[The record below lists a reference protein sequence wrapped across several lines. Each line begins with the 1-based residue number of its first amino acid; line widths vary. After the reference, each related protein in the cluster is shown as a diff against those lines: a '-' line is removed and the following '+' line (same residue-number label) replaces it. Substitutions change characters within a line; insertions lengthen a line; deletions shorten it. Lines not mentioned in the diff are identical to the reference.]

1 MSEQGFQFLQAGAPL
16 NSPGRERVTQVME
29 VEVHKVGTVH
39 RALPNRAEVVPLARA
54 EHGVGRAI
62 QRHLPPLAA
71 FRDDEQDHTAGAID
85 SFPGEIEYLTAA
97 QSGEEREFQLDT
109 GTARRRSD
117 LHKLTLPGLIHM
129 LESALVGHDVASSLL
144 RD

>member
-1 MSEQGFQFLQAGAPL
+1 MPDKGAIEHVNQPWP
-16 NSPGRERVTQVME
+16 STASGR
-29 VEVHKVGTVH
+29 TV
-39 RALPNRAEVVPLARA
+39 
-54 EHGVGRAI
+54 

-71 FRDDEQDHTAGAID
+71 FRDVEQDHTAGAID

-117 LHKLTLPGLIHM
+117 LHKLTLRPDY
-129 LESALVGHDVASSLL
+129 A
-144 RD
+144 